1 MANEEDP
8 LVDEEFDDEEGEKE
22 EKGGGITELLAR
34 FGPYIAVVLVSV
46 GISIFSFWMVWGA
59 KKGTVS
65 SSYSNVRFDVS
76 AVRSVYAIPEFK
88 LPLDKEVGE
97 SFSTI
102 VQVELGIA
110 YEKDNRQVEDEL
122 IKRKEQIKDKVQYII
137 AKKKYEEISTA
148 TSREELLK
156 KDLLY
161 ALREII
167 EGEIFDI
174 YFNKFVIA
182 RVAG

>member
-1 MANEEDP
+1 MANVEDS
-8 LVDEEFDDEEGEKE
+8 LVDEEFDDEEGGKE
-22 EKGGGITELLAR
+22 GKGGGITELLAR

-46 GISIFSFWMVWGA
+46 GISIFSFWLVWGS
-59 KKGTVS
+59 KKGTNT
-65 SSYSNVRFDVS
+65 SSYSNRTYSVTAARDVYS
-76 AVRSVYAIPEFK
+76 IPEFK
-88 LPLDKEVGE
+88 LPLDKKDGE

-102 VQVELGIA
+102 VQVELVIA
-110 YEKDNRQVEDEL
+110 YEKNNRKVEDEL

-137 AKKKYEEISTA
+137 AKKSYEEISTA

-161 ALREII
+161 ALRQII

-174 YFNKFVIA
+174 YFSKFVIA